1 MWRAFKEN
9 GLQALIAKIKEM
21 ADSSMSAVSQL
32 GTDLVGLAE
41 RTGTALNGKQDKTA
55 AIPCIIPSYGWE
67 RDDTAEYP
75 LYYDLPAEGVT
86 IRDRAAVLIAP
97 AEIRTAADC
106 GLCSASETLEGKI
119 RLRVARTPTADITAE
134 YWIEKGQE

>member
-86 IRDRAAVLIAP
+86 IRDRAAVLIAGCVQP
-97 AEIRTAADC
+97 ARRWREKSGC
-106 GLCSASETLEGKI
+106 GLPERQPRILPQNIGLRKDRN
-119 RLRVARTPTADITAE
+119 RLWHGEV
-134 YWIEKGQE
+134 